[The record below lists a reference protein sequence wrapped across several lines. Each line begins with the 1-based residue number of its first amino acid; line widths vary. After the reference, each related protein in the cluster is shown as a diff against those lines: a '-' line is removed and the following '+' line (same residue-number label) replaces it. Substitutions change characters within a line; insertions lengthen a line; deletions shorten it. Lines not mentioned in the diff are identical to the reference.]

1 MPNLENGEEIG
12 ESAADERRGDTER
25 DRDAGRDRD
34 TEQDRDTEREDVVL
48 RAAGIEKAYGSELP
62 FRERVEVLT
71 GADLAVHGGE
81 LVGVVG
87 ANGSGKSTLLRILV
101 GDLDAD
107 AGSVSVSGRVG
118 WCPQETRLY
127 DRLTVRETFALF
139 GEAYGLDDAAVA
151 EARDRLAD
159 RLDFER
165 YMDRRIDRLSGG
177 NRQKVNLAVA
187 LLHDPDVLVLDEPY
201 TGFDWETYLAFWN
214 LTDDLREQGTAIVV
228 VSHFVEERERFDR
241 VLELADGELHPDDT
255 DTDRTSDPD
264 ASAASRHEA
273 ATDGKGPSRTEN
285 ATVEVSADG
294 DH

>member
-1 MPNLENGEEIG
+1 MPNIVNKGDGLESERRSTDG
-12 ESAADERRGDTER
+12 ESE
-25 DRDAGRDRD
+25 
-34 TEQDRDTEREDVVL
+34 VVL
-48 RAAGIEKAYGSELP
+48 QADGLAKAYGSSLP

-71 GADLAVHGGE
+71 GTDLTVRAGE

-101 GDLDAD
+101 GDLAAD
-107 AGSVSVSGRVG
+107 DGTVRVSGRVG

-139 GEAYGLDDAAVA
+139 GEAYGLDDEAVA

-165 YMDRRIDRLSGG
+165 YLDRRIDRLSGG

-201 TGFDWETYLAFWN
+201 TGFDWETYLAFWE
-214 LTDDLREQGTAIVV
+214 LTDDLRDRGTAIVI

-241 VLELADGELHPDDT
+241 VLELADGELHADDGAET
-255 DTDRTSDPD
+255 DARPEGTEV
-264 ASAASRHEA
+264 AASRREA
-273 ATDGKGPSRTEN
+273 ATDGGTRGT
-285 ATVEVSADG
+285 TGVRFD
-294 DH
+294 DDR